1 MLDLNLFI
9 IAKTLHILAV
19 VIWIGGVS
27 FVTTVL
33 IPSLR
38 RYSETSNK
46 MDMFVALESKF
57 SVQAKILTLITGITG
72 LYMLYFLNAW
82 ERFLMISYWWMH
94 LMVIIWIIFFVVLFI
109 LEPLFL
115 HEWFKK
121 FAQEND
127 LKSIKRLQ
135 LMHIVLLTLNILVI
149 FFAFSGA
156 HGLTLN

>member
-1 MLDLNLFI
+1 MRSLNIFI

-38 RYSETSNK
+38 KYSETSNK

-82 ERFLMISYWWMH
+82 ERFLMLSYWWMH
-94 LMVIIWIIFFVVLFI
+94 LMVIIWIIFFAVLFI

-121 FAQEND
+121 IAQEND